1 MTERA
6 IVLACNPILATRIVG
21 TAAALEAADWS
32 AYNIVRLA
40 SDEMLVL
47 GADAADLAL
56 TDEHAIVASDH
67 GWAAAH
73 LDAAALA
80 DLISRHIEWSVPT
93 TRPAVAQGQI
103 AGVAAK
109 LHLPAGS
116 DGATLLVHVSLAHEL
131 QERVG

>member
-56 TDEHAIVASDH
+56 TDEH

-109 LHLPAGS
+109 LHLPVGS